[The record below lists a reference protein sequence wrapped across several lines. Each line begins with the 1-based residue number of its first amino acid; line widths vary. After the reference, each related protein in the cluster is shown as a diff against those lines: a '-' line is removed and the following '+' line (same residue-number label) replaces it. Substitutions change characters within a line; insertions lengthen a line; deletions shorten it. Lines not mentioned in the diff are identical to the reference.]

1 MKVNSISQRVAKLV
15 LCINKR
21 YKLKIV
27 QVYAPTTSYSNEY
40 INNFYN
46 DVDET
51 LGKPNHYTKMMGDF
65 NTQIGGGGPMETATG
80 QFVLGLRNDRGDTL
94 VEWAT
99 SSKYKIVNT
108 MFQKKAGRRWTWK
121 SPNGVTE
128 TEIYYILTNRPPSQ
142 HWE

>member
-65 NTQIGGGGPMETATG
+65 NTQIGGGGGGGTYG
-80 QFVLGLRNDRGDTL
+80 
-94 VEWAT
+94 
-99 SSKYKIVNT
+99 
-108 MFQKKAGRRWTWK
+108 
-121 SPNGVTE
+121 NGNGPICARIE
-128 TEIYYILTNRPPSQ
+128 KR
-142 HWE
+142 